1 MSVPGIGPR
10 FRSPRVR
17 AIAIG
22 CVVLGELAIALPFL
36 FVAASTVR
44 GVPGPL
50 LVLLGVA
57 GAFVMGPRI
66 GAFLAAVAALL
77 AVTILG
83 ENAYTEPV
91 VWISIAIGVGIL
103 GDRVRRGDDLRR
115 ALLEELSRG
124 LVTVTR
130 EPQVGPYRIVSR
142 YVPAERAQVL
152 AGDFYGVIRE
162 PDGALAVMVG
172 DVAGHGPGA
181 AAVATRLRASWRGL
195 ASAGVSARD
204 TVQVLNDTLIAE
216 RRRASLPVL
225 FATLCLATIE
235 DDGSSASF
243 LLAGHPP
250 PLLVTP
256 GGVLEYELATDP
268 AIGITD
274 RPEWREHEVELPAA
288 PWSLLFYTDGLVEG
302 RTAPAGPRP
311 FGTDRLRSLLATP
324 GPPLG
329 ERDVDSVLE
338 TVEAANG
345 GPMSD
350 DIVIVAVSPL
360 DLSTAAG
367 HD

>member
-17 AIAIG
+17 AVAIG

-36 FVAASTVR
+36 VVSPSTIR

-77 AVTILG
+77 AVTILH
-83 ENAYTEPV
+83 ENAYTEPI
-91 VWISIAIGVGIL
+91 VWISVAVGVGIV

-115 ALLEELSRG
+115 ALLQELSRG

-162 PDGALAVMVG
+162 PSGALAVMVG

-195 ASAGVSARD
+195 ASAGVPACD
-204 TVQVLNDTLIAE
+204 AIQVLNETLIAE

-235 DDGSSASF
+235 DDGSTAAF
-243 LLAGHPP
+243 VLAGHPP

-256 GGVLEYELATDP
+256 GGVVEYELPTDP
-268 AIGITD
+268 AIGITEH
-274 RPEWREHEVELPAA
+274 PEWREHEVTLPSA

-302 RTAPAGPRP
+302 RTSPAGPRP
-311 FGTDRLRSLLATP
+311 FGTDRLRLLLAAP

-329 ERDVDSVLE
+329 ERDVDTVLS
-338 TVEAANG
+338 TVAAANG

-350 DIVIVAVSPL
+350 DIVVVAVSPV
-360 DLSTAAG
+360 DRSIMSAQ
-367 HD
+367 D

>member
-17 AIAIG
+17 AVAIG
-22 CVVLGELAIALPFL
+22 CVVVGELAIALPFL
-36 FVAASTVR
+36 WVNPSTVR

-57 GAFVMGPRI
+57 GAFIMGPRI

-77 AVTILG
+77 AVTVLH
-83 ENAYTEPV
+83 ENAYTEPI
-91 VWISIAIGVGIL
+91 VWISVAVGVGTV

-115 ALLEELSRG
+115 ALLEELRRG

-142 YVPAERAQVL
+142 YVPVERAQVL

-162 PDGALAVMVG
+162 PSGALAVMVG

-195 ASAGVSARD
+195 ASAGVPARD
-204 TVQVLNDTLIAE
+204 AVQVLNETLIAE

-235 DDGSSASF
+235 DDGSRASF
-243 LLAGHPP
+243 VLAGHPA
-250 PLLVTP
+250 PLLVTSA
-256 GGVLEYELATDP
+256 GVVEHDLPTNP
-268 AIGITD
+268 AIGITEP
-274 RPEWREHEVELPAA
+274 PEWHEHEVELPPA

-302 RTAPAGPRP
+302 RTSPAGPRP
-311 FGTDRLRSLLATP
+311 FGTDRLGALLAEA
-324 GPPLG
+324 GPPLDEG
-329 ERDVDSVLE
+329 DVDTVLS
-338 TVEAANG
+338 TVAAANG
-345 GPMSD
+345 APMSD
-350 DIVIVAVSPL
+350 DIVVVAVSPL
-360 DLSTAAG
+360 QRSTAPAR
-367 HD
+367 D

>member
-17 AIAIG
+17 FTAIG

-36 FVAASTVR
+36 WVSPSTIR

-50 LVLLGVA
+50 LVLLGIA
-57 GAFVMGPRI
+57 GAFIMGPRI

-77 AVTILG
+77 AVTILH
-83 ENAYTEPV
+83 ENAYTEPI
-91 VWISIAIGVGIL
+91 VWISIAIGVGIV

-115 ALLEELSRG
+115 ALLQELSRG

-162 PDGALAVMVG
+162 PNGSLAVMVG

-195 ASAGVSARD
+195 ASAGVPARD
-204 TVQVLNDTLIAE
+204 AVQVLNETLIAE
-216 RRRASLPVL
+216 RRRGSLPVL

-250 PLLVTP
+250 PLLAAP
-256 GGVLEYELATDP
+256 DGVVEYELATDP

-274 RPEWREHEVELPAA
+274 RPEWREHEVELPGA

-311 FGTDRLRSLLATP
+311 FGSDRLRSLLATL

-329 ERDVDSVLE
+329 EREVDSVLE
-338 TVEAANG
+338 TVAAANG
-345 GPMSD
+345 GPMND
-350 DIVIVAVSPL
+350 DIVVVAVSPL
-360 DLSTAAG
+360 DLGTVSSQG
-367 HD
+367 